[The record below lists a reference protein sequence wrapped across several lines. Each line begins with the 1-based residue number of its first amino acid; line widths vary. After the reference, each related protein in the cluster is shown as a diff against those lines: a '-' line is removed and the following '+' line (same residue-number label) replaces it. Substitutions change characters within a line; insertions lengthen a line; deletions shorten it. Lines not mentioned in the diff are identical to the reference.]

1 MKLTVVNFADNSF
14 KTQQRWNTFSAKL
27 LGRADKVISYSPDD
41 IKDYL
46 DAHPEFFKYK
56 KGYGNYFWKPYVIL
70 KALDQ
75 VSENDFLFYSD
86 SGSVVLR
93 NLRNLCRELVSKDKD
108 IMVFRLPLIEKQWT
122 KNDCIVLMDAKSEEI
137 MNSSQCLATFIL
149 IKKTSNSVNF
159 IEEYCQFCTNEQI
172 VSDMPNK
179 IEPNFSEF
187 LEHRHDQSVL
197 SILAKKSNHVLIEQ
211 DLSDYGIFPEKYLSD
226 KRRLYDPAA
235 LDISRVKFKGYV
247 VSNRKEH
254 PLRYLVKY
262 FIKRII
268 KGR

>member
-14 KTQQRWNTFSAKL
+14 KTQQRWNNFSAKL
-27 LGRADKVISYSPDD
+27 LGRADRVISYSPSD

-56 KGYGNYFWKPYVIL
+56 KGYGNYFWKPYIIL

-93 NLRNLCRELVSKDKD
+93 NLRNLCRELISKDKD

-122 KNDCIVLMDAKSEEI
+122 KKDCLILLDGNKPEYY
-137 MNSSQCLATFIL
+137 NSSQVMGGFIL
-149 IKKTSNSVNF
+149 TRKTETGKAFIKSYMKAC
-159 IEEYCQFCTNEQI
+159 ENEQI
-172 VSDMPNK
+172 ISDMENK

-235 LDISRVKFKGYV
+235 LDISKVRFKGYV

-254 PLRYLVKY
+254 PLQYLVKY